1 MKKLKFILFHQHKI
15 KKVKIMNKEDIS
27 VEITETIIERI
38 EKINPIVNAYCTTTF
53 DIARDMAKKA
63 DDAVKKGEKLGIL
76 HGIPTSIKDLMET
89 KGVRTTYGSMVY
101 ENFIPEED
109 AISVKRLMDAGIV
122 FLGKTN
128 TPEKGHKE
136 MTDNLIFGVTKN
148 PWNLERTCGGS
159 SGGAGAAVGAGISP
173 LALGS
178 DGGGSI
184 RVPSCFCGIYGIKPN
199 FGRIPRNITN
209 LAFSDLSHHG
219 PMVRYVKDA
228 ALMLDAMAGPH
239 YIDKYSYL
247 QKDGSFL
254 DALKERP
261 KKIRIGYSLNLGFL
275 KKINKDVE
283 KAVLESVHKFE
294 QFDWSV
300 EEVKINLKKAAK
312 ALGLILMPAMVH
324 DYKPFLNE
332 WRDKLSP
339 TLVFMLDMSAKAT
352 LSDLMNGT
360 SMRLE
365 LEKTIYQYFQN
376 YDILISPTATVIAP
390 KLDEVFQADPLPIP
404 FNLSWNPAASIPC
417 GWSSEGVPIG
427 MQIVGRKLDEKT
439 VFQVSKAFEDIAPWQ
454 DKRPTY
460 N

>member
-1 MKKLKFILFHQHKI
+1 
-15 KKVKIMNKEDIS
+15 MNKEDICFMSAVDMGEKIRSQELTS

-38 EKINPIVNAYCTTTF
+38 EKINPIINAYCTPTF

-63 DDAVKKGEKLGIL
+63 DDAVKKGERLGIL
-76 HGIPTSIKDLMET
+76 HGIPTSIKDLMDT
-89 KGVRTTYGSMVY
+89 KGVRTTYGSKVY
-101 ENFIPEED
+101 ENFIPDED
-109 AISVKRLMDAGIV
+109 AISVERLKDAGIV

-148 PWNLERTCGGS
+148 PWDLERTCGGS

-199 FGRIPRNITN
+199 FGRIPRNITT
-209 LAFSDLSHHG
+209 LAFSDMSHHG
-219 PMVRYVKDA
+219 PMTRYVKDA

-239 YIDKYSYL
+239 YMDKYSYL
-247 QKDGSFL
+247 QKEGSFL

-261 KKIRIGYSLNLGFL
+261 KKLKIGYSLNLGFL
-275 KKINKDVE
+275 KTLNKDVE
-283 KAVLESVHKFE
+283 KSVRESVHKFE
-294 QFDWSV
+294 QFGWSV
-300 EEVKINLKKAAK
+300 EEVKIRLKKANK
-312 ALGLILMPAMVH
+312 ALGLILMPGLLH
-324 DYKPFLNE
+324 DFKTILPE
-332 WRDKLSP
+332 WRDKITPSL
-339 TLVFMLDMSAKAT
+339 LFQLDMAAKST
-352 LSDLMNGT
+352 LSGLMDGY

-365 LEKTIYQYFQN
+365 LEKTVYQYFQN
-376 YDILISPTATVIAP
+376 YDILLSPTATIIAP
-390 KLDEVFQADPLPIP
+390 KLDVTGFQADPLPFA
-404 FNLSWNPAASIPC
+404 FNLTWNPAASIPC
-417 GWSSEGVPIG
+417 GWSREGVPIG

-439 VFQVSKAFEDIAPWQ
+439 VFQVSQAFEEIAPWQ
-454 DKRPTY
+454 DKRPSY